1 VPPKNPTSPPPPP
14 ATPRSISGL
23 QLAKR
28 LGLSHATVSFVLNG
42 IGEER
47 KISKATITRVLSAA
61 KRYNYAPNRFARSL
75 KSQRSGM
82 ISVILPNFKMDWAE
96 YVMQGMR
103 KVFDQS
109 DLIPFV
115 TTHSFDEARNKGEL
129 LSFLERRDDGLI
141 TLPTMG
147 CADLYRE
154 IAKRPLPVVF
164 LGDEIPELTPLI
176 SSVMWEPQESIRTA
190 IAHLANMGRQRI
202 AFLGMDYP
210 GLGTLHRFKAFREAL
225 HRQGLPARRHLI
237 SRPPATGT
245 AAEIVNASLDQFF
258 GNKADCPDAIFALND
273 GLALPALE
281 ELERRGLRV
290 PDDVALVGMG
300 NLPLTQHSA
309 VGISTIPEPVERMAE
324 MAAEL
329 LLDLIKGRVKPPVH
343 KSIPTSD
350 FIPRRST
357 GTPS

>member
-1 VPPKNPTSPPPPP
+1 MPPAKNPHP
-14 ATPRSISGL
+14 ARSGKSISGL

-28 LGLSHATVSFVLNG
+28 LGLSHATISFVLNG

-47 KISKATITRVLSAA
+47 KISKATIERVLAAA
-61 KRYNYAPNRFARSL
+61 KKYNYAPNRFARSL

-96 YVMQGMR
+96 SVMQGMR
-103 KVFDQS
+103 KVFDNS

-115 TTHSFDEARNKGEL
+115 TTHSFDDARNEREL
-129 LSFLERRDDGLI
+129 LSFLERRDNGLI

-154 IAKRPLPVVF
+154 IAKSALPVVF
-164 LGDEIPELTPLI
+164 LGDEIPELTPVI
-176 SSVMWEPQESIRTA
+176 SSVMWDPRESIRKA
-190 IAHLANMGRQRI
+190 IAHLAASGRQRI

-210 GLGTLHRFKAFREAL
+210 GLGTLHRFKAYREAL
-225 HRQGLPARRHLI
+225 NRQGLPAKRRLI

-245 AAEIVNASLDQFF
+245 AQEIVNASLDQFYA
-258 GNKADCPDAIFALND
+258 NKTDRPDAIFALND

-290 PDDVALVGMG
+290 PEDVAIVGMG
-300 NLPLTQHSA
+300 NLTLTQHA
-309 VGISTIPEPVERMAE
+309 AIGISSIPEPVEEMAE
-324 MAAEL
+324 MAARL
-329 LLDLIKGRVKPPVH
+329 LIDLMDKRVNRPIH
-343 KSIPTSD
+343 KTISTSE
-350 FIPRRST
+350 FIPRRTS
-357 GTPS
+357 GAI

>member
-1 VPPKNPTSPPPPP
+1 VSPRKPTSRPFPLST
-14 ATPRSISGL
+14 ARSISGL
-23 QLAKR
+23 KLAKR

-47 KISKATITRVLSAA
+47 KISKATIARVLSAA

-96 YVMQGMR
+96 YVMQGMQ
-103 KVFDQS
+103 KVFEQT

-115 TTHSFDEARNKGEL
+115 TTHSFDEARNKREL

-147 CADLYRE
+147 CTDLYRE

-164 LGDEIPELTPLI
+164 LGDEISELTPLI
-176 SSVMWEPQESIRTA
+176 SSVMWEPQEAIRA
-190 IAHLANMGRQRI
+190 AVSHLANSGRQRI

-225 HRQGLPARRHLI
+225 HRQGLVAKRHLT
-237 SRPPATGT
+237 SSPPATGT

-258 GNKADCPDAIFALND
+258 SIKSDCPDAIFALND
-273 GLALPALE
+273 GLALTALE
-281 ELERRGLRV
+281 DLGRRGLRV
-290 PDDVALVGMG
+290 PEDVALVGMG
-300 NLPLTQHSA
+300 NLPATQLSA
-309 VGISTIPEPVERMAE
+309 VGISTIPEPVLRMAE

-329 LLDLIKGRVKPPVH
+329 LLELIKGLAKSPVH

-357 GTPS
+357 GTPF